1 MSRNDVM
8 IVRYK
13 VRTYSFSAS
22 ALISALTSVDCVRT
36 KMMEGSFTVDALVQS
51 LVRVVHMF
59 APCSK
64 KTGFISNL
72 RLL

>member
-1 MSRNDVM
+1 M
-8 IVRYK
+8 IVRCK
-13 VRTYSFSAS
+13 VRTYIFGAS
-22 ALISALTSVDCVRT
+22 ALISGLTSVDCVRT